1 MLHGKCDGPA
11 FEAENEVAVEVE
23 VKQALRPA
31 ADNCGGFFLCSP
43 KRMRLNMSMSTP
55 DNKLRLLE
63 PCLLHSL
70 RNLVILMLSAFSVG
84 CAGFRG
90 GWESVAYVGEAS
102 SIASSQSQASSTV
115 DKPELD
121 LPGVK
126 LQVSIDNQLRTYDTQ
141 IIFGLPLS
149 VDPRNVY
156 PKNHQPGKTRV
167 FVTVVPQTGGF
178 VFRPLLASL
187 VIDGRRHQAQRGLQF
202 GAWNA
207 QGKLAEHGGKWEH
220 HDVGTE
226 LPLIQPGKRY
236 LLSLEFDTPVPSPES
251 HGIMLDLSDALTD
264 RQNFND
270 FPIPP
275 IRFTPVRWNEG
286 YT

>member
-1 MLHGKCDGPA
+1 MPIRTLG
-11 FEAENEVAVEVE
+11 
-23 VKQALRPA
+23 
-31 ADNCGGFFLCSP
+31 
-43 KRMRLNMSMSTP
+43 
-55 DNKLRLLE
+55 NKLYLLE
-63 PCLLHSL
+63 PCLLHRL
-70 RNLVILMLSAFSVG
+70 RYFVILMPCAFLLG

-90 GWESVAYVGEAS
+90 GWESVAYVDEAS
-102 SIASSQSQASSTV
+102 STASSESQASLTV
-115 DKPELD
+115 DKPGLD

-156 PKNHQPGKTRV
+156 PKNQVPGKTRV

-187 VIDGRRHQAQRGLQF
+187 VIDGKRHQAQRGFRF

-207 QGKLAEHGGKWEH
+207 QDKLAEHGGKWEH
-220 HDVGTE
+220 RDVGAE
-226 LPLIQPGKRY
+226 SPLIQPGKRY
-236 LLSLEFDTPVPSPES
+236 LLSLEFDTPVLSPES
-251 HGIMLDLSDALTD
+251 HGIVLDLSNALTD

-275 IRFTPVRWNEG
+275 IRFTPVRWKEG